1 MGKRPDTPGAPSTA
15 GALWSGGRSLASTE
29 ARGSRTAGARS
40 FNGEGR
46 GSCRRGQCG
55 WGHWSGQSR
64 CRGWSAREASACWPE
79 GRAGDGLDGP
89 QLG

>member
-15 GALWSGGRSLASTE
+15 GALWSGGRSPASTD

-46 GSCRRGQCG
+46 GSCRRG
-55 WGHWSGQSR
+55 
-64 CRGWSAREASACWPE
+64 
-79 GRAGDGLDGP
+79 
-89 QLG
+89 